1 MQFGK
6 MLNSCRGSNDVMEI
20 HNRQSSFHL
29 ALIHA
34 RYFQVRL
41 IHKGCAQVTC
51 LEPFRSQPRLDEQ
64 HTTRVQVAPHRLQRL
79 SHTQQSFRITYRT
92 EQAHDHV
99 ERVPEIEVHHVR
111 AVKGDSRIAPPG
123 DSQHLFVEIKPF
135 DCIVSPQESKV
146 RRCPACHVQQRVTRR
161 LLILL
166 DYRVDLLGFLFV
178 ILHRTVNRV
187 VKRFGLCKHGKI
199 SYLLCLIIVSSS
211 ASATTRTIC
220 IMIHL
225 MVPDGYYSVI
235 SFRRKAYRE
244 ERCVAQAVCETFY
257 HQTRQNFSYSSL
269 FDQKGTYYEDKV
281 AGGALLRHCHS
292 PGSIADCHQSLF
304 PVCALWGNYRLAG
317 AFPFPRHALARP
329 ALSLLFF
336 LMIRRRPRST
346 LFPYTTLFR
355 SRRSDRRR
363 QRYRPD
369 SSPRPVRPRLRRSE
383 EHTSELQ
390 SPYDLVCRHL
400 LEKKKNNRS
409 VEHDQKTDTTK
420 KDKFHQH
427 HTQ

>member
-6 MLNSCRGSNDVMEI
+6 MLNSCRGSNEVMEI

-64 HTTRVQVAPHRLQRL
+64 HTTRVQVAPHRLQR
-79 SHTQQSFRITYRT
+79 
-92 EQAHDHV
+92 
-99 ERVPEIEVHHVR
+99 
-111 AVKGDSRIAPPG
+111 
-123 DSQHLFVEIKPF
+123 
-135 DCIVSPQESKV
+135 VS
-146 RRCPACHVQQRVTRR
+146 RR

-235 SFRRKAYRE
+235 SSRRKAYRE

-329 ALSLLFF
+329 A
-336 LMIRRRPRST
+336 
-346 LFPYTTLFR
+346 
-355 SRRSDRRR
+355 
-363 QRYRPD
+363 
-369 SSPRPVRPRLRRSE
+369 
-383 EHTSELQ
+383 
-390 SPYDLVCRHL
+390 
-400 LEKKKNNRS
+400 
-409 VEHDQKTDTTK
+409 
-420 KDKFHQH
+420 
-427 HTQ
+427 